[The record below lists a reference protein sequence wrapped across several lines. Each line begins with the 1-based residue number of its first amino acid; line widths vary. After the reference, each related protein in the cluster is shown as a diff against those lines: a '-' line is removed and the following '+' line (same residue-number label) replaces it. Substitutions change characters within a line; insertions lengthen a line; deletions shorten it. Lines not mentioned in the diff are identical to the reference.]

1 VVLRAPEWAAP
12 EPAKAEPE
20 LAGAAFRRARLAA
33 GMRQLD
39 LAEVAGVT
47 LSTVT
52 YIEGGYV
59 PALAARE
66 RWAEILGADVDELF
80 PILS

>member
-1 VVLRAPEWAAP
+1 VGLTDPDWQSP
-12 EPAKAEPE
+12 EPSAVEPE
-20 LAGAAFRRARLAA
+20 LAGEAFRRARLAA
-33 GMRQLD
+33 GLRQLD
-39 LAEVAGVT
+39 LAEAAGVA

-66 RWAEILGADVDELF
+66 HFAAVLSVDVDELF
-80 PILS
+80 PVLS